1 MNTHYLAWLF
11 VHRGTTLLT
20 QLRLRPPLRTAVLFI
35 EHVGEVAVFQGSR
48 LDFFPWFPEADFLS
62 FVQVFVRFPVTV
74 DDLASV
80 FLVIVVVA
88 ARGSVQGV
96 VEAHLLRVVEEGSFG
111 LLWVVGR
118 WLCLNVGVVVWD
130 QVWLRLGLWL
140 VDHHVVEDVGFLES
154 GWFLELRSHL
164 HLLLS

>member
-1 MNTHYLAWLF
+1 M
-11 VHRGTTLLT
+11 
-20 QLRLRPPLRTAVLFI
+20 
-35 EHVGEVAVFQGSR
+35 
-48 LDFFPWFPEADFLS
+48 
-62 FVQVFVRFPVTV
+62 RFPVTV

-130 QVWLRLGLWL
+130 QV
-140 VDHHVVEDVGFLES
+140 
-154 GWFLELRSHL
+154 
-164 HLLLS
+164 